1 MDGRLACGAAPGNV
15 GSLAV
20 VTGVERVVGEARFIW
35 AGRDMAVDIR
45 GHS

>member
-1 MDGRLACGAAPGNV
+1 MGIGGRLACGAAAGNV

-35 AGRDMAVDIR
+35 ASRDMTVAVGR
-45 GHS
+45 